1 MASVNSAAGSVED
14 HSNDTSAG
22 DAPSARESLR
32 WFWMPKILSWSFTL
46 DPALSICD
54 WISGSMRSI
63 CGDLPGLFGGGV
75 GEGVGVCVASSAIIG
90 GV

>member
-1 MASVNSAAGSVED
+1 MDSVNWPAGSLED

-22 DAPSARESLR
+22 DASSARESLR

-54 WISGSMRSI
+54 WMFGSMRSI
-63 CGDLPGLFGGGV
+63 CGDLPGAGSR
-75 GEGVGVCVASSAIIG
+75 EGVGVCVASSDIVG